1 MRHPLLLQNAL
12 EPLPELP
19 SAASDDVDVSY
30 LDSFGAPGADVL
42 RQSSPEP
49 AEGAEQPQVRN
60 AFLQEQGL
68 PSRAEPWPS
77 CSCTYLCAPMGKF

>member
-12 EPLPELP
+12 APLPELP

-42 RQSSPEP
+42 RQSSPAP
-49 AEGAEQPQVRN
+49 AEGAEQHQVCD
-60 AFLQEQGL
+60 AFMVEQDSPAG
-68 PSRAEPWPS
+68 REA
-77 CSCTYLCAPMGKF
+77 

>member
-12 EPLPELP
+12 APLPELP

-42 RQSSPEP
+42 RQSSPAP
-49 AEGAEQPQVRN
+49 AEGAEQHQVCD
-60 AFLQEQGL
+60 AL
-68 PSRAEPWPS
+68 W
-77 CSCTYLCAPMGKF
+77 